1 MEMQRGNINTVDDMQ
16 EAIPKKAGKS
26 KRFGKNEGTELQ
38 ENILRPWSEKNCIEI
53 DIDDDSKV
61 CQG

>member
-1 MEMQRGNINTVDDMQ
+1 MF
-16 EAIPKKAGKS
+16 KKGRKVKKTA
-26 KRFGKNEGTELQ
+26 KRFGKKLGTELQ

-53 DIDDDSKV
+53 DIDGDSKV